1 MRQQYL
7 RQMYLSKVQ
16 LRQQLMASFAKGVGS
31 TLSIRATEV
40 PIKRDACVV
49 DTTAI
54 AGDWRR
60 VGNQIRSAER
70 RMR

>member
-7 RQMYLSKVQ
+7 KQLYLSKIQLKKQ
-16 LRQQLMASFAKGVGS
+16 LRASFAKGVGS

-40 PIKRDACVV
+40 PVRRDACVV